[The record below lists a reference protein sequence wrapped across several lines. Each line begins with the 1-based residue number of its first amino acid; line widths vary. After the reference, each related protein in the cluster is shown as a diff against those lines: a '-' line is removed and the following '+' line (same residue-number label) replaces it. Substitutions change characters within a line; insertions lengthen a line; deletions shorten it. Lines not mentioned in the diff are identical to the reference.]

1 MISLLQGS
9 QDENVG
15 MSEDQVGASLS
26 PLKMSVKA
34 FVQHFLIPERQHV
47 PGELGTDMNNSNGK
61 VGIVNVEIVRNTP
74 HHNEM
79 NILSFQFPCDCSR
92 TSSQTGIR
100 IIHWNDEFLMSG
112 ENFSLVKT

>member
-1 MISLLQGS
+1 MIAILHVA

-15 MSEDQVGASLS
+15 MSEDQVGTRLS
-26 PLKMSVKA
+26 PLIMSVDA
-34 FVQHFLIPERQHV
+34 SIEHFLVPNRQHV
-47 PGELGTDMNNSNGK
+47 PGELGTDMYTSNGE
-61 VGIVNVEIVRNTP
+61 VGVVNVEIVRNTP

-92 TSSQTGIR
+92 TSSQTRIR

-112 ENFSLVKT
+112 KNFSLVKT